1 MNAAVSPGWTLIAT
15 EILASI
21 VLLLLLV
28 ALAVAAALFV
38 YDRLQTQN
46 AILRNFPVIG
56 HSRKLLQHFGVF
68 FRRYFSAADREELPF
83 NRAQRQWVHFASVN
97 ADNTRAFGSTRDMR
111 VEGMPFFVNAPFPPL
126 GEKLV
131 TPKPLV
137 IGPYARQP
145 YAHAPFFN
153 RFRCRSIAS

>member
-21 VLLLLLV
+21 VLLLLLL

-97 ADNTRAFGSTRDMR
+97 ADTQ
-111 VEGMPFFVNAPFPPL
+111 
-126 GEKLV
+126 
-131 TPKPLV
+131 
-137 IGPYARQP
+137 I
-145 YAHAPFFN
+145 
-153 RFRCRSIAS
+153 CRSLGAPRGTASSIDISSDCDA